1 MKTALASLVIAL
13 LAGMGV
19 GSGGL
24 LVIYL
29 TLLENAPQLTA
40 QGINLLFFLFSAS
53 ASLLVHVLKRKIYLG
68 AVALMGVCGILGSLL
83 GSRAAAYLPGD
94 ILRKLFGAMLVL
106 SGMLSLRSKRAKTKR
121 QPPKSS

>member
-40 QGINLLFFLFSAS
+40 QGINLLFFLCSSGA
-53 ASLLVHVLKRKIYLG
+53 ALLVHLLRTELLWG
-68 AVALMGVCGILGSLL
+68 AILLTLPAGILGALCGTAL
-83 GSRAAAYLPGD
+83 AGLVPQE
-94 ILRKLFGAMLVL
+94 ILRTLFGIFLIITGSIGL
-106 SGMLSLRSKRAKTKR
+106 FKKSGG
-121 QPPKSS
+121 KS